1 LISTSNPIQPEK
13 TIAMANKLNKEYP
26 SITETKNILKMNPNV
41 SVDQVKGYDR
51 RARNNEFIMEHVK
64 IIERLTNEN
73 QKLEKQMQGVQY
85 SKGICDELS
94 KQIKSL
100 NKDLEAAEHT
110 RQHSNSTHQN
120 SYEKLEKENKDLKKE
135 IKDTKQNLDY
145 WMRDAFAKDN
155 LKIKNEKLKEYN
167 SDLHNEIKLLKE
179 QIKDLQEEYE
189 AEVNYE
195 DDEVDYYVDA
205 GRKVV
210 LKDGRIVKSK
220 D

>member
-1 LISTSNPIQPEK
+1 MISTSNPIQPEK

-73 QKLEKQMQGVQY
+73 QKLEKQMQGSQY

-94 KQIKSL
+94 KQIKALKEENEAL
-100 NKDLEAAEHT
+100 NKYLEAAEHT

-120 SYEKLEKENKDLKKE
+120 SYEKLEKENKDM
-135 IKDTKQNLDY
+135 KQNLDY

-179 QIKDLQEEYE
+179 QI
-189 AEVNYE
+189 N
-195 DDEVDYYVDA
+195 
-205 GRKVV
+205 RN
-210 LKDGRIVKSK
+210 
-220 D
+220 

>member
-1 LISTSNPIQPEK
+1 MISTSNPIQPEK

-73 QKLEKQMQGVQY
+73 K
-85 SKGICDELS
+85 
-94 KQIKSL
+94 
-100 NKDLEAAEHT
+100 
-110 RQHSNSTHQN
+110 
-120 SYEKLEKENKDLKKE
+120 
-135 IKDTKQNLDY
+135 
-145 WMRDAFAKDN
+145 
-155 LKIKNEKLKEYN
+155 KLKEAN
-167 SDLHNEIKLLKE
+167 DDAVEKCCTDAVEEVVKGMKSVIEEVKEENQKLKE
-179 QIKDLQEEYE
+179 ENEKIPHLKVIASHTFHEMDHFKQKTIELMAENETLKAELDDVKAE
-189 AEVNYE
+189 APVYE

>member
-1 LISTSNPIQPEK
+1 
-13 TIAMANKLNKEYP
+13 MANKLNKEYP

-73 QKLEKQMQGVQY
+73 QKLKAEQDDVKEENEKLEKQMQGVQY

>member
-13 TIAMANKLNKEYP
+13 TIAMATMY
-26 SITETKNILKMNPNV
+26 TKTSLKKIKKDDLVQMFLDLQAKK
-41 SVDQVKGYDR
+41 VDHMMD
-51 RARNNEFIMEHVK
+51 E
-64 IIERLTNEN
+64 
-73 QKLEKQMQGVQY
+73 GVQY